1 MKKPML
7 KQVAL
12 SMTPKGVIGVGDR
25 LFVTSSTDFSAF
37 VNFTK
42 NTVMIVGMKTAR
54 QMFDAG
60 VTPSRKRPMLV
71 VMTRDGLPNWFKTDT
86 SPYIYFAKEFNA
98 ETLALAE
105 SIAQQND
112 NDGWTVCGGKGIYEA
127 FFDLVDKGTSR
138 VNRAL
143 VNVAL
148 VEPDSTLKDVITLNR
163 DPAQV
168 RAAFNARMA
177 ACKATTVKAGF
188 ECKIATTN
196 THKDAVAIVDNH
208 STIYEDT
215 NQYDS
220 SDFSIDNS
228 VLTIENVDG
237 AFTAIPFFKIESV
250 ESSEHRNE
258 LSITLES
265 GRKMNI
271 RMKSPG
277 ALNAL
282 KLQTIRAIK
291 S

>member
-25 LFVTSSTDFSAF
+25 LLVKSNTDFSAF

-42 NTVMIVGMKTAR
+42 NTVMIVGIKTAK

-60 VTPSRKRPMLV
+60 VVPTRKRPILI
-71 VMTRDGLPNWFKTDT
+71 VMSRDGLPAWFKADT
-86 SPYIYFAKEFNA
+86 SPHLYFAKEFNS

-105 SIAQQND
+105 AIAQRSD
-112 NDGWTVCGGKGIYEA
+112 NDGWTVCGGKTIYEA
-127 FFDLVDKGTSR
+127 FFDMVDKGTSR

-143 VNVAL
+143 VNVAFA
-148 VEPDSTLKDVITLNR
+148 EPDSTVKDVITLNR
-163 DPAQV
+163 DPAQI
-168 RAAFNARMA
+168 RAAFHARMA
-177 ACKATTVKAGF
+177 ACKATTFSAGF
-188 ECKIATTN
+188 ECKVAAPGSL
-196 THKDAVAIVDNH
+196 KDAVAVIGNS

-265 GRKMNI
+265 GRKMNV

-282 KLQTIRAIK
+282 KIQTIRAIK